1 MGTFVKSKS
10 WRDQVPR
17 PCSGVRTS
25 RRTRGNGR
33 NLHRDPAHERE
44 TWTVDLPFFDFGSD
58 DSDTEKDSEDNESTS
73 QCRTQDEDN
82 GMSRGRVG

>member
-17 PCSGVRTS
+17 PRSGVRTS

-58 DSDTEKDSEDNESTS
+58 DSDTEEDSEVNEECQSAS
-73 QCRTQDEDN
+73 DDEDN